1 MSAGNKLY
9 RKIKNIGSTYGK
21 DVIFMDEQKQEL
33 HKIIDK
39 ITNPKLVNYILE
51 LIKTFRDR
59 GEV

>member
-1 MSAGNKLY
+1 
-9 RKIKNIGSTYGK
+9 
-21 DVIFMDEQKQEL
+21 MDEQKREL

>member
-1 MSAGNKLY
+1 MLFY
-9 RKIKNIGSTYGK
+9 IKNIGSTYGK